1 MKSKREKLFLKV
13 LFVFFICVILNSNL
27 AIAYVWHNSVGNG
40 YVDDE
45 GGSASKAITIES
57 YVVEAGGY
65 YLSANSSF
73 QKLMELVELQDV
85 RGVDY
90 AELQEANINTSLNI
104 RKAIS
109 TYDRLIEL
117 AEVTPYNG
125 VVIFKLRGFD
135 YEKFMG
141 ENGLN
146 QVVFA
151 RVRDFLQKGD
161 ITGIFR
167 KVHSDLK
174 DISAMLE
181 GISAYI
187 SSHKMPNISG
197 IWRLNEKFAEV
208 SLFGSYVARV
218 FSEV

>member
-1 MKSKREKLFLKV
+1 MKSKKEKLFLKV
-13 LFVFFICVILNSNL
+13 LFVFFICIVLNLNL
-27 AIAYVWHNSVGNG
+27 AYGRIWHNNIGEG
-40 YVDDE
+40 YADDG
-45 GGSASKAITIES
+45 GGSASKSFTIES

-73 QKLMELVELQDV
+73 QELMELVELQDV
-85 RGVDY
+85 RGVDF
-90 AELQEANINTSLNI
+90 AQLQEVNIDASLNI
-104 RKAIS
+104 QKAIS
-109 TYDRLIEL
+109 TYERILEL

-125 VVIFKLRGFD
+125 IVIDKLRGFD
-135 YEKFMG
+135 YEKFMD

-181 GISAYI
+181 EISAYI
-187 SSHKMPNISG
+187 SSDKMPNISG
-197 IWRLNEKFAEV
+197 IWKLNEKFAEA